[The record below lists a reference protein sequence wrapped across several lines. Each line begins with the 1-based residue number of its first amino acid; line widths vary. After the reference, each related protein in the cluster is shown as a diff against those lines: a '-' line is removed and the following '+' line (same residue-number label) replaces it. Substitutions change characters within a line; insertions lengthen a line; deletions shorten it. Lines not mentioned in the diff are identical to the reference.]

1 LELAYSQEL
10 NDWQAKSL
18 GITSI
23 KKRNFLKLFR
33 AAWDKS
39 FTQENIL
46 HAFEKP
52 GIWPLKPELVLS
64 IITRPIEPL
73 PVIDSEHTIEDIKTP
88 KSAKS
93 IRHFQND
100 YRKNPTKLK
109 LEKLFKA
116 NIELSTQAELDRF
129 VKEGLI
135 GALKEEKKNRVR
147 GKKLNV
153 LGKEHTEPIYFSA
166 ANVRLAQARFAKKEA
181 FEKSERAR
189 IDANKVARAEKKAR
203 IEAEKADKALQA
215 AVRGDNIEE
224 VRIEEKSQKQA
235 QKKKEAPK
243 SEALKSLPVRNKN
256 LAKPKIALNKH
267 RKQVR
272 FVGIEKTE
280 GVVATPV
287 KSTSRG
293 RIVKPRV
300 IFEQGIN

>member
-1 LELAYSQEL
+1 M
-10 NDWQAKSL
+10 
-18 GITSI
+18 
-23 KKRNFLKLFR
+23 
-33 AAWDKS
+33 
-39 FTQENIL
+39 
-46 HAFEKP
+46 
-52 GIWPLKPELVLS
+52 
-64 IITRPIEPL
+64 
-73 PVIDSEHTIEDIKTP
+73 KTP

-100 YRKNPTKLK
+100 YRKNPIKLK
-109 LEKLFKA
+109 LKKLFKA
-116 NIELSTQAELDRF
+116 NIKLSTQAELDRF

-135 GALKEEKKNRVR
+135 GTLKKEKKNRIR

-153 LGKEHTEPIYFSA
+153 LGKEYTEPIYFSA

-215 AVRGDNIEE
+215 AVRGDNIEK

-235 QKKKEAPK
+235 QKKKEVPK

-256 LAKPKIALNKH
+256 LAKPKIALNKY

-272 FVGIEKTE
+272 FMGIEKTE
-280 GVVATPV
+280 GVVAIPV